1 MDKNDLTQ
9 NYAMHCS
16 RYLIIFSP
24 FLLHGSQGW
33 HGRPSCS
40 EAVLIGT
47 SFLNGPEFFCFFP
60 DSADDSDESVRSQ
73 TTETAHPPQDLDLG
87 SVQEV

>member
-1 MDKNDLTQ
+1 MHPTQ
-9 NYAMHCS
+9 QPEPNRCS
-16 RYLIIFSP
+16 RQKLTFATSLLTVP
-24 FLLHGSQGW
+24 KFLY
-33 HGRPSCS
+33 
-40 EAVLIGT
+40 
-47 SFLNGPEFFCFFP
+47 FFA

>member
-1 MDKNDLTQ
+1 MMLNK
-9 NYAMHCS
+9 C
-16 RYLIIFSP
+16 IIWWFWVDVTTKAP
-24 FLLHGSQGW
+24 KF
-33 HGRPSCS
+33 
-40 EAVLIGT
+40 IY
-47 SFLNGPEFFCFFP
+47 FFA